1 MNEEELL
8 KIVAK
13 RIKKFTSNE
22 STSVT
27 YQTARQLMLS
37 VIYCIKDEPV
47 SLTKNTNM
55 NQKYELIDLD
65 QIKLEEAF
73 YTGLKNKKEKIQ
85 KAKKLYGTILCAF
98 DAYNVECYHETI
110 MKGMK
115 CFFERYDVEFDAT
128 NHILTLDYPLLFA
141 ATNLEGIDLIYEY
154 LLRTYLEQKFLSG
167 FERNEILALLRAYH
181 NGYKDLIIN
190 VAGIVLTNSLACVM
204 VNHIFSTLSISNEER
219 SKVKIICESKTVQEI
234 EELLSTSLSIL
245 MEQNYKED
253 GSLRDYLSTKI
264 HDIAYEIKFAISNNC
279 LEKLLF
285 YIKQEEAIQETV
297 YIDGMQ
303 MEDEKLR
310 ELIELMNSLS
320 IKERICMIEKKVRSL
335 ADLKELLTECFYEG
349 EYEYVF
355 QLLGIEEKNI
365 LLAEIKEKQEF
376 EELNEWEKKLLQF

>member
-167 FERNEILALLRAYH
+167 FDRNEILALLRAYH

-310 ELIELMNSLS
+310 ELIKLMNSLS

>member
-13 RIKKFTSNE
+13 RIKKYTSNE

-73 YTGLKNKKEKIQ
+73 YTGLRNKKEKTQ

>member
-8 KIVAK
+8 RIVAK
-13 RIKKFTSNE
+13 RIKKYTSNE

-37 VIYCIKDEPV
+37 VLYCIKDESV

-167 FERNEILALLRAYH
+167 FDRNEILALLRAYH

-310 ELIELMNSLS
+310 ELIKLMNSLS

>member
-167 FERNEILALLRAYH
+167 FDRNEILALLRAYH

>member
-85 KAKKLYGTILCAF
+85 KAKKLYATILCAF

-167 FERNEILALLRAYH
+167 FDRNEILALLRAYH

-310 ELIELMNSLS
+310 ELIKLMNSLS